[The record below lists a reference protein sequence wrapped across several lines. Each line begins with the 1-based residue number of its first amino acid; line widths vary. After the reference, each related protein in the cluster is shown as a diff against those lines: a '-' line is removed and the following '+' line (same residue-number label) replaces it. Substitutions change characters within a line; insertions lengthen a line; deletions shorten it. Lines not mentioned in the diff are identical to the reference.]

1 MLIISVGMERHETL
15 HALKGGRFPANFN
28 ERIGDLHGALESCV
42 REMLRPDH
50 PPIEELRQRLS
61 AIL

>member
-1 MLIISVGMERHETL
+1 MERHETL
-15 HALKGGRFPANFN
+15 HSLKSGRFPDDFN
-28 ERIGDLHGALESCV
+28 ERIGDPDGNLEVCV

-50 PPIEELRQRLS
+50 PPIEELRRRLS

>member
-1 MLIISVGMERHETL
+1 MERHETL
-15 HALKGGRFPANFN
+15 NSLKYGRFPANFN
-28 ERIGDLHGALESCV
+28 ARIGDPDGNLEACV

-61 AIL
+61 AIS

>member
-1 MLIISVGMERHETL
+1 MERHETL
-15 HALKGGRFPANFN
+15 HSLKYGRFPANFN
-28 ERIGDLHGALESCV
+28 ERDPDGALKECV

>member
-1 MLIISVGMERHETL
+1 MERHETL
-15 HALKGGRFPANFN
+15 HALKYGRFPADFS
-28 ERIGDLHGALESCV
+28 ERIGDPDAALEACV

-50 PPIEELRQRLS
+50 PPIEELRRRLC